1 MTFADFPFLRYLPC
15 FVGGLL
21 LTPQLPDAFLPFTG
35 WLLAILWIGYGLS
48 LAFASTWA
56 RLISSCL
63 GYALLLTLGIFLA
76 DPYTP
81 QTVAHWE
88 EKGAYLG
95 AVQRFDVV
103 KPNSSENLIEIIAV
117 KGDQGWRKHAGL
129 VLVYHKSE
137 RPLQPGEVIWI
148 PKKPEEIPGP
158 TFPNEFD
165 YRQFLARKG
174 IHHRQ
179 FLGND
184 FVYVD
189 SSRQQGL
196 NFAVARL
203 RQQFAEV
210 INTHMQRPASKQIA
224 LALLLGQKESLDKDI
239 KQAYSETGTLHI
251 LAVSGLHVGIIYSIL
266 LLPLSAFKQG
276 HPFRKGYLVL
286 VVALIWVYAAMTG
299 FSPSVIRAA
308 AMFSLFSAG
317 KMRKRRPSVWNILA
331 FSALLML
338 AMDPGVRLE
347 LGFQLSYL
355 AVAGIVGLQPLI
367 LRLWQPKHRVTEYI
381 WQMASV
387 TLAAQLVTTPLT
399 IHYFH
404 TFPSYF
410 LLANLLVVPLSYVI
424 LCVGVPFLL
433 LAWIPGLGWLLGKGM
448 DLLLWLQSELTFAV
462 QALPGNTISGLSLPA
477 VGMWAMWGLLL
488 IWGNWESGHRVVL
501 LRWSVVCCFAWS
513 LAALL
518 AEVARPAKE
527 LLVFASEKGTLID
540 LRLGER
546 HLCWNQD
553 FPPEQI
559 AYSIQP
565 NRLAGQRS
573 AQPQPLV
580 GIAQE
585 ASFWFPGLDVVFFPS
600 QSKLSWGKVKPM
612 AQENFQLDQR
622 KESSAKDSLFQES
635 SGFRV
640 VF

>member
-21 LTPQLPDAFLPFTG
+21 LAPQLPQEYLSASS
-35 WLLAILWIGYGLS
+35 WLLAALWIGYGLS
-48 LAFASTWA
+48 LAFANSWV

-63 GYALLLTLGIFLA
+63 GYALLLALGVFLA
-76 DPYTP
+76 IPSMP
-81 QTVAHWE
+81 QNAAPWE
-88 EKGAYLG
+88 GKGAYLG
-95 AVQRFDVV
+95 EVQRFDVA
-103 KPNSSENLIEIIAV
+103 KPNSSENLIEIIAI
-117 KGDQGWRKHAGL
+117 KGDLGWRKHTGL

-137 RPLQPGEVIWI
+137 RPLKPGEVIWI
-148 PKKPEEIPGP
+148 PKKPEEIPAP
-158 TFPNEFD
+158 IFPNEFD

-179 FLGND
+179 FLGKE

-189 SSRQQGL
+189 STRQQGL
-196 NFAVARL
+196 KFAVARL
-203 RQQFAEV
+203 RQQLAE
-210 INTHMQRPASKQIA
+210 IIDTHMQLPASKQIA

-251 LAVSGLHVGIIYSIL
+251 LAVSGLHVGIIYSLL
-266 LLPLSAFKQG
+266 LLPLAAFKQG
-276 HPFRKGYLVL
+276 HPLRKGYLVL

-308 AMFSLFSAG
+308 AMFSLFTAG
-317 KMRKRRPSVWNILA
+317 QMRKRRPSVWNILA

-338 AMDPGVRLE
+338 AIDPEIRLD

-367 LRLWQPKHRVTEYI
+367 LRLWQPKHRVPEYI

-399 IHYFH
+399 VHYFH
-404 TFPSYF
+404 SFPSYF

-433 LAWIPGLGWLLGKGM
+433 LAWIPGLGWLLGKLL
-448 DLLLWLQSELTFAV
+448 DLLLWIQTELTFGV
-462 QALPGNTISGLSLPA
+462 QALPGGTIGGLFLPA
-477 VGMWAMWGLLL
+477 VGMCAVWGLLW
-488 IWGNWESGHRVVL
+488 IWANWESGHRVLL
-501 LRWSVVCCFAWS
+501 LRWAVILCFAWG
-513 LAALL
+513 LAGLL
-518 AEVARPAKE
+518 AELKRPTQE

-540 LRLGER
+540 FRLGER
-546 HLCWNQD
+546 YLCWNQN

-559 AYSIQP
+559 AFSIQP
-565 NRLAGQRS
+565 NRLAGRR
-573 AQPQPLV
+573 ATQPQPLV
-580 GIAQE
+580 GIAQK

-600 QSKLSWGKVKPM
+600 QSQLYWGKGKPLVQ
-612 AQENFQLDQR
+612 AR
-622 KESSAKDSLFQES
+622 ESLGSSIKSEAKDSLFRVS
-635 SGFRV
+635 SGFQV

>member
-15 FVGGLL
+15 FVLGLL
-21 LTPQLPDAFLPFTG
+21 LAPQLPEEYLQVVG
-35 WLLAILWIGYGLS
+35 WVLAGLWIGYFML
-48 LAFASTWA
+48 LTFASTRFTLGCA
-56 RLISSCL
+56 TL
-63 GYALLLTLGIFLA
+63 GYALLGTLGLFLA
-76 DPYTP
+76 SISQPKA
-81 QTVAHWE
+81 VAPWE
-88 EKGAYLG
+88 ETGAYLG
-95 AVQRFDVV
+95 EVQRFDVT
-103 KPNSSENLIEIIAV
+103 KPNSFENLIEVIAV
-117 KGDQGWRKHAGL
+117 KRDSGWRKHAGL

-137 RPLQPGEVIWI
+137 RPLEPGQVIWI

-174 IHHRQ
+174 IFHRQ
-179 FLGND
+179 FLGKD

-189 SSRQQGL
+189 SSRQSEME
-196 NFAVARL
+196 FAVVRL
-203 RQQFAEV
+203 RQYFAEV
-210 INTHMQRPASKQIA
+210 IDTHMHRPASKQIA

-266 LLPLSAFKQG
+266 LLPLVAFKQG
-276 HPFRKGYLVL
+276 HPLRQGYLVL
-286 VVALIWVYAAMTG
+286 VVVLIWVYSAMTG

-308 AMFSLFSAG
+308 AMFSLFTAG
-317 KMRKRRPSVWNILA
+317 QMRKRRPSVWNILA

-338 AMDPGVRLE
+338 GMDPDVLFD

-367 LRLWQPKHRVTEYI
+367 LRLWQPRYRVLEYI

-399 IHYFH
+399 LYYFH

-410 LLANLLVVPLSYVI
+410 LLANLLVVPLSYVT

-433 LAWIPGLGWLLGKGM
+433 LAWIPWLGGLLGKVM
-448 DLLLWLQSELTFAV
+448 DLLLWLQNELTFGV
-462 QALPGNTISGLSLPA
+462 QAIPGGTIDGLFLPA
-477 VGMWAMWGLLL
+477 VGMWALWGLLW
-488 IWGNWESGHRVVL
+488 IWGNWERGHRVVL
-501 LRWSVVCCFAWS
+501 LRWTAVLCFAWG
-513 LAALL
+513 LAGLV
-518 AEVARPAKE
+518 AELKRPSQE
-527 LLVFASEKGTLID
+527 LLVFASEKGRLID
-540 LRLGER
+540 LRLGEQ

-559 AYSIQP
+559 AYAIQP
-565 NRLAGQRS
+565 NRLATRRS
-573 AQPQPLV
+573 TQPQPLV
-580 GIAQE
+580 GMALE
-585 ASFWFPGLDVVFFPS
+585 ASFWFPGIDVVFFPS
-600 QSKLSWGKVKPM
+600 QSKFSWGRWKPTF
-612 AQENFQLDQR
+612 QEHFSPDLGR
-622 KESSAKDSLFQES
+622 ESRQKDSLFRVS

>member
-21 LTPQLPDAFLPFTG
+21 LAPQLPEEFLSVSS
-35 WLLAILWIGYGLS
+35 WLLAAFWIGYGLS
-48 LAFASTWA
+48 LALASTWA
-56 RLISSCL
+56 RLFSSCL
-63 GYALLLTLGIFLA
+63 GYVLLFTLGIFLA
-76 DPYTP
+76 TP
-81 QTVAHWE
+81 SLRQSVVPWD

-95 AVQRFDVV
+95 EVQRFDVA
-103 KPNSSENLIEIIAV
+103 KPNSAENLIEIIAV
-117 KGDQGWRKHAGL
+117 KGNQGWRKHAGL

-137 RPLQPGEVIWI
+137 RPLQPGQVIWI

-158 TFPNEFD
+158 IFPNEFD

-179 FLGND
+179 FLGKD

-189 SSRQQGL
+189 STRQQGL
-196 NFAVARL
+196 KFAVARL

-210 INTHMQRPASKQIA
+210 IDTHMQQPESKQIA

-266 LLPLSAFKQG
+266 LLPLAAFRQG
-276 HPFRKGYLVL
+276 HPLRQGYLVL

-308 AMFSLFSAG
+308 AMFSLFTAG
-317 KMRKRRPSVWNILA
+317 QMRKRRPSVWNILA

-338 AMDPGVRLE
+338 AMDPDVRLD

-355 AVAGIVGLQPLI
+355 AVAGIVGLQPII
-367 LRLWQPKHRVTEYI
+367 LRLWQPKNRVSEYI

-433 LAWIPGLGWLLGKGM
+433 LAWIPWLGGLLGKLM
-448 DLLLWLQSELTFAV
+448 DLLLWIQNQLTFGV
-462 QALPGNTISGLSLPA
+462 QALPGGTINGLFLPFI
-477 VGMWAMWGLLL
+477 GMWAMWGLLW
-488 IWGNWESGHRVVL
+488 IWANWESGHRVLL
-501 LRWSVVCCFAWS
+501 LRWAAVLCFAWG
-513 LAALL
+513 LAGLL
-518 AEVARPAKE
+518 AELKLPSQE

-565 NRLAGQRS
+565 NRLAGQR
-573 AQPQPLV
+573 ATHPQPLV

-600 QSKLSWGKVKPM
+600 QSKLSWGRGKPIVQ
-612 AQENFQLDQR
+612 ANVQPDIGR
-622 KESSAKDSLFQES
+622 KSEAKDSLFRVPS
-635 SGFRV
+635 RFRV

>member
-21 LTPQLPDAFLPFTG
+21 LAPQLPEEYLQVSS
-35 WLLAILWIGYGLS
+35 WLLAAFWIGYGLS
-48 LAFASTWA
+48 LAFALSWV
-56 RLISSCL
+56 RLLTSCL
-63 GYALLLTLGIFLA
+63 GYALLLTLGVFLA
-76 DPYTP
+76 IPSMP
-81 QTVAHWE
+81 QNTAPWKEV
-88 EKGAYLG
+88 GAYLG
-95 AVQRFDVV
+95 EVQRFDVA
-103 KPNSSENLIEIIAV
+103 KPNSSENLIEIIAI
-117 KGDQGWRKHAGL
+117 KGDSGWRKHAGL
-129 VLVYHKSE
+129 VLVYHKSK
-137 RPLQPGEVIWI
+137 RPLQPGNVIWI

-158 TFPNEFD
+158 IFPNEFD

-179 FLGND
+179 FLGKE

-189 SSRQQGL
+189 STHQQGL
-196 NFAVARL
+196 KFAVARL

-210 INTHMQRPASKQIA
+210 IDTHMQHPISKQIA

-266 LLPLSAFKQG
+266 LLPLAAFKQG

-308 AMFSLFSAG
+308 AMFSLFTAG
-317 KMRKRRPSVWNILA
+317 QMRKRRPSVWNILA

-338 AMDPGVRLE
+338 AIDPEVRGN

-367 LRLWQPKHRVTEYI
+367 LRLRQPKHRVPEYI

-399 IHYFH
+399 LHYFQ

-433 LAWIPGLGWLLGKGM
+433 LAWIPGLGWLLGKAM
-448 DLLLWLQSELTFAV
+448 DLLLWIQSEITFGV
-462 QALPGNTISGLSLPA
+462 QALPGGTINGLFLPA
-477 VGMWAMWGLLL
+477 VGMWAIWGLM
-488 IWGNWESGHRVVL
+488 WVWANWESGHRVLL
-501 LRWSVVCCFAWS
+501 LRSAAVLCFAWGIS
-513 LAALL
+513 GLV
-518 AEVARPAKE
+518 AEIQRPAQE

-540 LRLGER
+540 FRLGER

-565 NRLAGQRS
+565 NRLAGRR
-573 AQPQPLV
+573 AIQPQPLV
-580 GIAQE
+580 GIAKE

-600 QSKLSWGKVKPM
+600 QSQLSWGKGKPIVQ
-612 AQENFQLDQR
+612 ASDPLDSSR
-622 KESSAKDSLFQES
+622 KSEAKDSLFQVS